1 MITNKILTRLK
12 SGQKALGFS
21 MTCPSEESV
30 EICARLGLDFVS
42 FDGQHSA
49 ITPETVEGL
58 CRVAD
63 GFGITPMMR
72 VPDQEESTLLRFLDR
87 GIKAVVIPNL
97 QTKKQ
102 AETLVR
108 HCKFVPEGM
117 RSATS
122 VRVVLNV
129 RDGDYKSLTAEIN
142 ANTMIIPQLE
152 SITAFNNLDEI
163 LTVPGIDFFSGGPWD
178 VAQSMGYSPGEENNL
193 EIIKAT
199 KDARAKVNAS
209 GKQFFDQIS
218 ETVEVMDLLVN
229 AGTELLERHGR
240 KPGIVL

>member
-1 MITNKILTRLK
+1 MFANKILTRLK
-12 SGQKALGFS
+12 SGQKALGVS
-21 MTCPSEESV
+21 MTSPTEEAV
-30 EICARLGLDFVS
+30 EICGCLGLDFVS

-49 ITPETVEGL
+49 ITPETVERL

-63 GFGITPMMR
+63 GFGITPIMR
-72 VPDQEESTLLRFLDR
+72 VPDQQESTLLRFLDR

-102 AETLVR
+102 AEALVR

-122 VRVVLNV
+122 VRVILNV

-178 VAQSMGYSPGEENNL
+178 VAQSLGYSPGEENNP
-193 EIIKAT
+193 EIVKAT
-199 KDARAKVNAS
+199 ENARNKVNAS
-209 GKQFFDQIS
+209 GKRFFDQIA
-218 ETVEVMDLLVN
+218 ETVEVMDLLVQ
-229 AGTELLERHGR
+229 AGTKLLEKYGR
-240 KPGIVL
+240 KAKVVL